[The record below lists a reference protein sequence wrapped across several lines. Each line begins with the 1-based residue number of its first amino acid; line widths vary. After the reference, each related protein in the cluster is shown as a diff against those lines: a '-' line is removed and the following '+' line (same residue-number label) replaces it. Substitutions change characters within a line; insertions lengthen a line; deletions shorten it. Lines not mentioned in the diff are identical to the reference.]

1 MNNKKILTGLLL
13 TTIVVGWIWATFAS
27 DTTNSWTTN
36 TNKVF
41 NWLRAWMGKFMGAE
55 LTDAEKTALEAMTD
69 TEKQTFFETKR
80 TTQKA
85 KIEAHENVIDK
96 LLAWSTLTSEEE
108 AVKAEIIKV
117 RAERKLEREAREA
130 EMEAIQPILEKK
142 RNWETLTTDE
152 QTKLDAFE
160 SNRPGKWWMRWR
172 WMHR

>member
-1 MNNKKILTGLLL
+1 MKNKKILTGLLIA
-13 TTIVVGWIWATFAS
+13 TVVVSWVWASFAS
-27 DTTNSWTTN
+27 DTTNSWTAN
-36 TNKVF
+36 INKVF
-41 NWLRAWMGKFMGAE
+41 NWVRAWMGKFMGAW
-55 LTDAEKTALEAMTD
+55 LTDAEKTALESMTD

-80 TTQKA
+80 TEQKV
-85 KIEAHENVIDK
+85 KMEAHENVIDK

-108 AVKAEIIKV
+108 TLRQEIIKE
-117 RAERKLEREAREA
+117 RAERKLERETREA

-160 SNRPGKWWMRWR
+160 ANRSGKWWMRGR